1 MQDACNLA
9 SIVVADDG
17 FGMDASTLT
26 GQKGV
31 YAYIFDQKGVM
42 AGMGLVG

>member
-1 MQDACNLA
+1 
-9 SIVVADDG
+9 
-17 FGMDASTLT
+17 MDASTLT